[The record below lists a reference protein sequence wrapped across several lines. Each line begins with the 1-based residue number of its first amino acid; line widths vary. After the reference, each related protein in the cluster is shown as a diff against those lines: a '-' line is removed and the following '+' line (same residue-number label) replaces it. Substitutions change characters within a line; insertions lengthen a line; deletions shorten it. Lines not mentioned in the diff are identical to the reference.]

1 MATLPSTL
9 PTAKP
14 LLTGEVVKH
23 EITRVCHFNGD
34 TMVLGIRSQMIDA
47 EMDGFHA
54 PYRLYWGW

>member
-14 LLTGEVVKH
+14 LATGEVVKH

-34 TMVLGIRSQMIDA
+34 TMVLKYLFQAVVSKMG
-47 EMDGFHA
+47 EFCV
-54 PYRLYWGW
+54 PYRLCWDC